1 MRLKNNCKKLHT
13 WIMKAPNEKKR
24 KRRKMKLRWLVNL
37 SLIPYLI
44 ITMYFSFCYL
54 KKKFHPLYDQT
65 MGTNAILYFM
75 RYLSLLGKS
84 PFEMKR

>member
-1 MRLKNNCKKLHT
+1 
-13 WIMKAPNEKKR
+13 
-24 KRRKMKLRWLVNL
+24 
-37 SLIPYLI
+37 
-44 ITMYFSFCYL
+44 MYFSFCYL

>member
-1 MRLKNNCKKLHT
+1 M
-13 WIMKAPNEKKR
+13 IG
-24 KRRKMKLRWLVNL
+24 NL

-44 ITMYFSFCYL
+44 IAMYFSFATFE

-75 RYLSLLGKS
+75 RYVSLLGKS